1 MKRIAA
7 AVGLACASTPVP
19 ALMRTGWIARL
30 QSAAYGLTFL
40 TLMNLLKVLAT
51 ISSMTLV
58 SRILG
63 FVRDAVIAR
72 SFGAGMYTD
81 AFFVAFRLPNL
92 LRRLFAE
99 GAFAQAFVPI
109 LGEYRNTRGPE
120 ETRVLVDHLATLLGV
135 VLIMVSALGMIAA
148 PLIVYLTAPG
158 FVGSP
163 DKFAVTVQL
172 LRITFPYILFISLT
186 SFAGSILNTWSRF
199 WVPAFTPALLNVSFI
214 GFALWLAPHFDPP
227 VLALGWAVFVGGL
240 LQLGFQ
246 LTFLYRI
253 GMLPRWRFNLKD
265 AGVWRVLKLMGPAV
279 FGVSIGQI
287 SLLINTVFASFLIT
301 GSVSWLYYA
310 DRLMEFPTGLLGV
323 ALGTI
328 LLPSLTRSVAEKTT
342 EEYSRLLDWG
352 LRLTFM
358 LALPCAVALALL
370 ALPLIATLF
379 HHGAFDVND
388 VMMTREALMAY
399 SVGLLGLI
407 LVKVLAPGFYARQN
421 VRTPVKIGLIT
432 LAATQALNLAFIG
445 PLRHAGLALAI
456 SLGACINAGLLYTML
471 RRHDIFH
478 PRPGWTFFLARLALA
493 VTVMAA
499 LLWWAMGTH
508 DDWLGATAWWRVWR
522 LSLLVGLGVASY
534 FGSLWLL
541 GFRLRDFAKRAP

>member
-1 MKRIAA
+1 
-7 AVGLACASTPVP
+7 
-19 ALMRTGWIARL
+19 
-30 QSAAYGLTFL
+30 
-40 TLMNLLKVLAT
+40 MNLLKALAT

-72 SFGAGMYTD
+72 AFGAGVYTD

-109 LGEYRNTRGPE
+109 LGEYRNTRTLD
-120 ETRVLVDHLATLLGV
+120 ETRSLIDHVATMLAV
-135 VLIMVSALGMIAA
+135 VLIVVSAVGTIAA
-148 PLIVYLTAPG
+148 PLIIYLTAPG
-158 FVGSP
+158 FVASP

-186 SFAGSILNTWSRF
+186 SFAGGVLNTWSRF
-199 WVPAFTPALLNVSFI
+199 SVPAFTPTLLNVSFI
-214 GFALWLAPHFDPP
+214 VFALWLAPYFDPP
-227 VLALGWAVFVGGL
+227 VLALAWAVFAGGL

-246 LTFLYRI
+246 LPFLARI
-253 GMLPRWRFNLKD
+253 GMLPRLRLNLKD
-265 AGVWRVLKLMGPAV
+265 PGVWRILKLMGPAV

-287 SLLINTVFASFLIT
+287 SLLINTIFASFLVT

-328 LLPSLTRSVAEKTT
+328 LLPSLTRSFADETG
-342 EEYSRLLDWG
+342 EEYSKLLDWG

-358 LALPCAVALALL
+358 LALPCALALALL
-370 ALPLIATLF
+370 AVPLISTLF
-379 HHGAFDVND
+379 HHGAFAVHD
-388 VMMTREALMAY
+388 VMMTRSALMAY
-399 SVGLLGLI
+399 SIGLLGLI

-421 VRTPVKIGLIT
+421 IRTPVKIALIT
-432 LAATQALNLAFIG
+432 LGATQLMNLAFIWQ
-445 PLRHAGLALAI
+445 LQHAGLALAI
-456 SLGACINAGLLYTML
+456 SLGACLNAGLLYYKL
-471 RRHDIFH
+471 RRHQIFR
-478 PRPGWTFFLARLALA
+478 PQPGWVVFLAKVAVALLVMSA
-493 VTVMAA
+493 V
-499 LLWWAMGTH
+499 LWWAMGEEKV
-508 DDWLGATAWWRVWR
+508 WLTATVWWRIGW
-522 LSLLVGLGVASY
+522 LSMLVALGVATY

-541 GFRLRDFAKRAP
+541 GLRMRDFAKKAG